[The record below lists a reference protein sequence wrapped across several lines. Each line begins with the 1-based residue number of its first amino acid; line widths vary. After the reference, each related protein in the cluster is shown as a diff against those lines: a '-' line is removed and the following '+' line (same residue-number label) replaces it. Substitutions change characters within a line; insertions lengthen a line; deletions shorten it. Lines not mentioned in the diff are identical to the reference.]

1 MYNIFKR
8 PMFKL
13 GGQADQGSGIMS
25 HVEPRQNYMY
35 GNMVQPLTPTQQTY
49 SDTVIQNPYTGYAI
63 GGRIG
68 YQKAGPVQ
76 VPDPFNYFAPNKNLP
91 GTLPPVTETE
101 IMRRKRLYDE
111 EQRAIQQSNREK
123 LGITSIPIKKE
134 EEGLLS
140 SIFGPSIDQK
150 LLLEK
155 GILSPNATARERIE
169 AVKNLK
175 LARETGAEAE
185 LYPSEDIAIERESKI
200 SKIKEAEFD
209 ETKKTNPASKIREE
223 ADMLKG
229 LLKDE
234 GLTTAE
240 NALII
245 ARALAVPGGI
255 GAKIAAAGELAMPVI
270 KERAKIDRE
279 AVLKAYE
286 TSKEIKKAEI
296 AAGKKD
302 PASQFTEDYV
312 SNKIKIA
319 QESKDGVVQG
329 EDGITRYKVGNEYK
343 TRAEIERDFL
353 NVRGQI
359 VPASARVDLSQ
370 KISDAERQINLLSGQ
385 KQTEQI
391 KKQIEVKQDEIRKA
405 KALLRGEFK
414 TGGRV
419 NKALGGMS
427 MEETIAEDTTGDK
440 AETLVDTNVDG
451 FPMKPVQ
458 KLSFEEIRSRLPK
471 EITDDI
477 VKLISNSSEAL
488 QDFAYIKTQQDVNQ
502 FNVKY
507 GVNLVL
513 PQNV

>member
-1 MYNIFKR
+1 
-8 PMFKL
+8 MFKL

-35 GNMVQPLTPTQQTY
+35 GNIAQPLTPTQQTY
-49 SDTVIQNPYTGYAI
+49 SNIVQQNPYTGYAI

-68 YQKAGPVQ
+68 YAQAGPVI
-76 VPDPFNYFAPNKNLP
+76 P
-91 GTLPPVTETE
+91 GTLPILEN
-101 IMRRKRLYDE
+101 RKTFDE
-111 EQRAIQQSNREK
+111 QQKALQQQNREQ
-123 LGITSIPIKKE
+123 LGIQSIPIKRN
-134 EEGLLS
+134 EGEGFLS
-140 SIFGPSIDQK
+140 SIFGPSADEK
-150 LLLEK
+150 LLIEK
-155 GILSPNATARERIE
+155 GILSPDANARERID
-169 AVKNLK
+169 AIKNLR
-175 LARETGAEAE
+175 LARATGAETEKYA
-185 LYPSEDIAIERESKI
+185 SEDISLDREPKLSTNQYKT
-200 SKIKEAEFD
+200 KEGQDTDPRE
-209 ETKKTNPASKIREE
+209 NIRKE

-286 TSKEIKKAEI
+286 TDKEITKA
-296 AAGKKD
+296 
-302 PASQFTEDYV
+302 
-312 SNKIKIA
+312 
-319 QESKDGVVQG
+319 
-329 EDGITRYKVGNEYK
+329 
-343 TRAEIERDFL
+343 
-353 NVRGQI
+353 
-359 VPASARVDLSQ
+359 
-370 KISDAERQINLLSGQ
+370 KISAGASSAQMKGIEESIRSQINLARDRNEITYREDGTPLYNGLSEADLRERAYSQATGKYTAPQ
-385 KQTEQI
+385 LQQATTQVEDAKRKLIAE
-391 KKQIEVKQDEIRKA
+391 KA
-405 KALLRGEFK
+405 KAKPDPNLINKYETIIKIGTETFRLPK
-414 TGGRV
+414 ANGGRI
-419 NKALGGMS
+419 NKAAGGMS
-427 MEETIAEDTTGDK
+427 IMDSTTEDTTDGTTTQP
-440 AETLVDTNVDG
+440 ETLVDTNVDG

-458 KLSFEEIRSRLPK
+458 KLSFEEIRNRLPK

-477 VKLISNSSEAL
+477 VRLISNSSEAL

>member
-1 MYNIFKR
+1 MYNILKR

-25 HVEPRQNYMY
+25 HVEPRQNYMF
-35 GNMVQPLTPTQQTY
+35 GNIAQPLTPFQTAY
-49 SDTVIQNPYTGYAI
+49 SDLQVQGYAM

-68 YQKAGPVQ
+68 YANGPGPVQ
-76 VPDPFNYFAPNKNLP
+76 VSDPFTYFAPNKNLP
-91 GTLPPVTETE
+91 GTLPTVTNPLLEG
-101 IMRRKRLYDE
+101 RRKFDE
-111 EQRAIQQSNREK
+111 EQRAIQQANREQ
-123 LGITSIPIKKE
+123 LGIASLPVKKE
-134 EEGLLS
+134 EEGFLS
-140 SIFGPSIDQK
+140 SIFGPGADEK
-150 LLLEK
+150 LLIEK
-155 GILSPNATARERIE
+155 GILSPNATAREKVE

-175 LARETGAEAE
+175 LARTTGTGT
-185 LYPSEDIAIERESKI
+185 EDIAPPRESKI
-200 SKIKEAEFD
+200 TKTREPEFD
-209 ETKKTNPASKIREE
+209 ETNKTNPRNDIRKE

-240 NALII
+240 NALVI

-255 GAKIAAAGELAMPVI
+255 NAKIAAAAELAMPLI
-270 KERAKIDRE
+270 KERSKIDRE

-302 PASQFTEDYV
+302 AASQFTEDYV
-312 SNKIKIA
+312 ANKIKIA

-329 EDGITRYKVGNEYK
+329 EDGITRYRVGNEYK

-353 NVRGQI
+353 NIRGQI

-370 KISDAERQINLLSGQ
+370 RISDAERQINILSGQ
-385 KQTEQI
+385 KQNEQI
-391 KKQIEVKQDEIRKA
+391 KKQIELKQEEIRKA
-405 KALLRGEFK
+405 RALLRGEFK

-419 NKALGGMS
+419 NKAYGGMS
-427 MEETIAEDTTGDK
+427 MDETTTEDTTGDK
-440 AETLVDTNVDG
+440 TETIVDTNVEG

-458 KLSFEEIRSRLPK
+458 KLSFEEIRSRLPR